1 MTIEEATKEYHALL
15 SLGIGLPV
23 IVKMFD
29 IPPYFECKYYGSGG
43 IWTEPHV
50 IAHQK
55 WMTVEYLVCIRM
67 TYQTNIMVIL
77 SFVS

>member
-50 IAHQK
+50 IAHID
-55 WMTVEYLVCIRM
+55 EL
-67 TYQTNIMVIL
+67 L
-77 SFVS
+77 SGLTD